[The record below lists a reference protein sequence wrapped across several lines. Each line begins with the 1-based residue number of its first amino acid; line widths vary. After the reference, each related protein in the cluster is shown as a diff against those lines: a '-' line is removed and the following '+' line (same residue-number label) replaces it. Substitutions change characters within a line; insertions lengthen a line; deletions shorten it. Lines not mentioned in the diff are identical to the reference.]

1 MSTKS
6 FDEADETRTPDKTR
20 VDIVRVDGV
29 QAARFTM
36 EPGWKWS
43 ECIRPVAGTE
53 TCQAHHIGVVISGIM
68 HVVNADGSE
77 MEAGAGNVYVIEPG
91 HDAWVVGDDTFVGYE
106 FDAKTVET
114 YAAGS

>member
-6 FDEADETRTPDKTR
+6 FDDADETRTPDKTR

-36 EPGWKWS
+36 QPGWKWS
-43 ECIRPVAGTE
+43 ECIKPVAGTE
-53 TCQAHHIGVVISGIM
+53 TCQAHHIGVVISGTM

-91 HDAWVVGDDTFVGYE
+91 HDAWIVGDNTFVGYE

>member
-6 FDEADETRTPDKTR
+6 FDDADETRTPDKTR

-29 QAARFTM
+29 QAARFTL

-43 ECIRPVAGTE
+43 ECIKPVAGTE
-53 TCQAHHIGVVISGIM
+53 TCQAHHIGVVISGTM
-68 HVVNADGSE
+68 RVVNADGSE

-91 HDAWVVGDDTFVGYE
+91 HDAWVVGDNTFVGYE

>member
-6 FDEADETRTPDKTR
+6 FDQADETRTPDKTR

-29 QAARFTM
+29 QAARFSM

-43 ECIRPVAGTE
+43 ECIKPVAGTD
-53 TCQAHHIGVVISGIM
+53 TCQAHHIGVVISGTM
-68 HVVNADGSE
+68 HVLNADGSE
-77 MEAGAGNVYVIEPG
+77 MDAGVGNVYVIEPG

>member
-6 FDEADETRTPDKTR
+6 FDDADETRTPDKTR

-43 ECIRPVAGTE
+43 ECIKPVAGTE
-53 TCQAHHIGVVISGIM
+53 TCQAHHIGVVISGTM
-68 HVVNADGSE
+68 HVVNGDGSE

>member
-6 FDEADETRTPDKTR
+6 FDDADETRTPDKTR

-36 EPGWKWS
+36 QPGWKWS
-43 ECIRPVAGTE
+43 ECIKPVAGTE
-53 TCQAHHIGVVISGIM
+53 TCQAHHIGVVISGTM

-77 MEAGAGNVYVIEPG
+77 MEAGAGNVYVIERG
-91 HDAWVVGDDTFVGYE
+91 HDAWIVGDNTFVGYE